1 MKTPFANPP
10 EDLRPKPDELLTQV
24 LDKVRTIIPDL

>member
-10 EDLRPKPDELLTQV
+10 KDLRPQPDELLTQV